1 MNWAFDG
8 KKERV
13 FHVCLKKSYQKY
25 IYLVDTKGIR
35 KESIMNFKKILVLVM
50 TFAMLLTVATPAL
63 GVFAHEDNEDTT
75 LVENLKAPLEHAY
88 DFVLENYDDAYAYA
102 YGIVDEKGYIT
113 VALDA
118 FDVAFDA
125 IDTAIA
131 EVNAADLSD
140 ELKADVLVELEA
152 AKATLAEVEGALDAG
167 KLGTV
172 DGLVASVFALENDL
186 YTHLDNAKVV
196 LDQAAVDATPYVVT
210 AIDLAEAYVAEVVP
224 ALLATAEE
232 FAYATVDY
240 ILTNLDDIYYSVP
253 GVAADVFETVLE
265 MAIVVDVFVG
275 NLVEDT
281 VEFVLA
287 TYAEVYEVATYLYNN
302 PEEVK
307 AFILDLNV
315 MIMNYVA
322 ELDATYDLDAK
333 FEVVFGLTIHEA
345 AELLETLGNH
355 IWENREEALD
365 YVLEILD
372 DVKEV
377 GHEEFA
383 KALELYNAVLDVLS
397 RAYGNSE
404 DIVIVTSQ
412 IFAYVYDFV
421 VENNTL
427 GEIKEH
433 CDNIVEL
440 IAATYGD
447 TKDLYEVAMEIYAY
461 AVEIFA
467 DTFHGDYQVTIDSSF
482 VALGN
487 ATYGKELAEML
498 WLGDKYQNFDL
509 EDDYI
514 DALANADFVTVRIDN
529 GQIYDFAVS
538 QVAGYIAGSTLDW
551 NAYLDAE
558 GQEALADVLAAVKAE
573 LLSSGAAAEI
583 AANFGGINEEFV
595 ANVATYAIESA
606 VYAYAEIIASLETV
620 LSNVYSVAPEA
631 TVVITGVQNPL
642 KALGLE
648 QYGIDL
654 SAYDPAIETVVDIFN
669 TQLIAVAYVNENT
682 IYVDSDNA
690 ADIYAALDVTC
701 AHHYDNECTDTTC
714 NICGETRVAPGHDW
728 TDWVVVKEATYEEEG
743 LEERTCK
750 KCGEKESRPIP
761 KPIPVGPGGPDDPD
775 PFPWGLVITILVAV
789 AVIAGVLVYRKKKAA
804 KTDEE
809 DKK

>member
-1 MNWAFDG
+1 
-8 KKERV
+8 
-13 FHVCLKKSYQKY
+13 
-25 IYLVDTKGIR
+25 
-35 KESIMNFKKILVLVM
+35 MNFTKILVLVM
-50 TFAMLLTVATPAL
+50 TFAMLFTVATPAL
-63 GVFAHEDNEDTT
+63 SVFAHEDNEDTN

-102 YGIVDEKGYIT
+102 YGIVDAKGYVD

-118 FDVAFDA
+118 FGVAFDA
-125 IDTAIA
+125 LNTAID

-167 KLGTV
+167 DLGTV
-172 DGLVASVFALENDL
+172 NGLVASVFALENDL
-186 YTHLDNAKVV
+186 YTHLENAKVV
-196 LDQAAVDATPYVVT
+196 LDQAAVDATPYVEE
-210 AIDLAEAYVAEVVP
+210 AIANLEVAIEEAKNELTVLASELLVA
-224 ALLATAEE
+224 AEE

-240 ILTNLDDIYYSVP
+240 ILTNLDDIYYSIP

-275 NLVEDT
+275 DLVEDT

-307 AFILDLNV
+307 AFILELNV

-322 ELDATYDLDAK
+322 ELDATYNLDAT

-355 IWENREEALD
+355 IWDNKEEALD

-447 TKDLYEVAMEIYAY
+447 TKDLNTVAMEIYAY

-467 DTFHGDYQVTIDSSF
+467 DTFHGDYTVTINSSY

-487 ATYGKELAEML
+487 ATYAEELAGML
-498 WLGDKYQNFDL
+498 WLEEEFQIFDL
-509 EDDYI
+509 EDDYL
-514 DALANADFVTVRIDN
+514 DALASADFVTVRIDN
-529 GQIYDFAVS
+529 GQIYDFAIS

-551 NAYLDAE
+551 DAYLDAE
-558 GQEALADVLAAVKAE
+558 GQAALADVLAAVKAE
-573 LLSSGAAAEI
+573 LVSSGAAAEI
-583 AANFGGINEEFV
+583 AANLGGINEEFV

-606 VYAYAEIIASLETV
+606 IYAYAEIIASLETV
-620 LSNVYSVAPEA
+620 LSNVYTVAPEA

-642 KALGLE
+642 NALGLE

-654 SAYDPAIETVVDIFN
+654 SDYNDAIETVVDIFN
-669 TQLIAVAYVNENT
+669 AQLIAVAYVNENT

-701 AHHYDNECTDTTC
+701 AHHYENECTATVCT
-714 NICGETRVAPGHDW
+714 ICKAVRVAPGHDW
-728 TDWVVVKEATYEEEG
+728 SDWKTVKEPTYEEEG
-743 LEERTCK
+743 LEERTCT
-750 KCGEKESRPIP
+750 KCHEKEQRPIE
-761 KPIPVGPGGPDDPD
+761 KLIPDPHIVPD
-775 PFPWGLVITILVAV
+775 PFPWPIVILILVAV
-789 AVIAGVLVYRKKKAA
+789 AIIAGVLVYRKKKAA
-804 KTDEE
+804 KNDEE